1 MHLCSDYPTK
11 LMSSPSSTTLK
22 RAAALQEK
30 IEKLEKELAAILG
43 GSSGSAQSVKAAK
56 VKPDGRKKKR
66 TMSPEAREK
75 IAAAQRKRWKKQ
87 KAEKAA

>member
-1 MHLCSDYPTK
+1 MTT
-11 LMSSPSSTTLK
+11 PSSSTLK

-30 IEKLEKELAAILG
+30 IETLQKDLASILG
-43 GSSGSAQSVKAAK
+43 GSSVSGKSVKAPK

-75 IAAAQRKRWKKQ
+75 IAAAQRKRWAKQ
-87 KAEKAA
+87 KKEA